1 MYVITGATGNTGRVI
16 AEKLLAKGEK
26 VRAVAR
32 HVEHLQPLTAKGA
45 EAFPGDLT
53 ETARLTEAFRGA
65 KAAYVLIPPSLS
77 SNDYRAYQEQVGDA
91 IATAVRNAGVRH
103 VVSLSSIGA
112 DKPDKTGPVQG
123 LHRLEQ
129 KLNQIEGLNVL
140 HLRAGYFMENTLAQ
154 VNPIRAM
161 GSAAGPLR
169 PDLKVPMIA
178 ARDIG
183 DAAADALARLD
194 FSDKQIRELHGQRDL
209 SYTDVASV
217 VGKAIGKPQL
227 AYVQV
232 SGDQFR
238 AALTQMGMSADVADL
253 LLEMSESLN
262 SGYMRALE
270 PRSARNTT
278 PTSYE
283 TFVAEEF
290 VPLFQRQAVA

>member
-1 MYVITGATGNTGRVI
+1 
-16 AEKLLAKGEK
+16 
-26 VRAVAR
+26 
-32 HVEHLQPLTAKGA
+32 
-45 EAFPGDLT
+45 
-53 ETARLTEAFRGA
+53 
-65 KAAYVLIPPSLS
+65 
-77 SNDYRAYQEQVGDA
+77 
-91 IATAVRNAGVRH
+91 
-103 VVSLSSIGA
+103 
-112 DKPDKTGPVQG
+112 
-123 LHRLEQ
+123 
-129 KLNQIEGLNVL
+129 
-140 HLRAGYFMENTLAQ
+140 

-209 SYTDVASV
+209 SYTDVASI